1 MEQEKNKI
9 IVRQP
14 VVVIMGHVDHG
25 KSSLLE
31 AIREGF
37 VICAKE
43 SGGITQHI
51 GAYEVEVGGNPPSPK
66 ATDGQRKITFIDTP
80 GHEAFSAMRSRG
92 ANLADIAILVI
103 DAAEGLKPQTKEA
116 LNFIKKAKIPMIVAF
131 NKIDKPEADPE
142 KVKRDLSQIDVLVES
157 YGGQVPSCEVS
168 AKTKQGIKE
177 LLETISLVAEMEE
190 LKCDLS
196 LPVQGIVIESSLD
209 PQKGPIATLLVKQGL
224 LREGDVVATENVLG
238 KLRHLANFQN
248 KRLNEVLPGQPA
260 RVLGFEQPPAVGD
273 VFKVFANHEQART
286 QLKTKTICAKP
297 PIAIKNNS
305 DKEIKTL
312 NIILKTDFLGSCEA
326 LVGVLENIP
335 RDKVV
340 LNFIKTGVGDINA
353 SDILLAENSHAVVLG
368 FRVKTDENT
377 SHLLRERGI
386 KAKTFDVIYE
396 LAQEARRLMTATL
409 SPETKRVNTGKFK
422 AIIIFKQDKN
432 TQIVG
437 GKVLEGE
444 ITRNVKAE
452 IMRDDE
458 IIGHGK
464 VKGLQKDKKD
474 IGKAEKGQEVGI
486 LLQSEIKT
494 QENDI
499 LVFFSEEKERATL
512 WFIMATEQRVKRINE
527 LLKRQIGQTI
537 LEEVDFPKNILVT
550 VSGVETSQD
559 VTHCK
564 VSIAVFPASETK
576 NALAILQKFIYPI
589 QKLVNKSLRMRPVPQ
604 IRFVEEKDMA
614 PAQRVEAILENIK
627 IEEEWAGYKII
638 P

>member
-1 MEQEKNKI
+1 MQEKTDKI
-9 IVRQP
+9 ITRQP

-51 GAYEVEVGGNPPSPK
+51 GAYEVEVGGNPPSPR

-103 DAAEGLKPQTKEA
+103 DAAESIKPQTKEA
-116 LNFIKKAKIPMIVAF
+116 LNFIKKAEIPMIVAF

-177 LLETISLVAEMEE
+177 LLETISLVAEMEQ

-196 LPVQGIVIESSLD
+196 SPTEGIVIESSLD

-224 LREGDVVATENVLG
+224 LSEGDVVATENVLG

-248 KRLNEVLPGQPA
+248 KRLEKVLPGQPA
-260 RVLGFEQPPAVGD
+260 RVLGFEQPPAIGD
-273 VFKVFANHEQART
+273 VFKVFNNHEQALS

-297 PIAIKNNS
+297 LTIRNNL
-305 DKEIKTL
+305 DKETKTL

-326 LVGVLENIP
+326 VVGVLENIP

-340 LNFIKTGVGDINA
+340 LNFIKTGVGDING
-353 SDILLAENSHAVVLG
+353 SDILLAENTHAVVLG
-368 FRVKTDENT
+368 FRVKTNENT

-386 KAKTFDVIYE
+386 KAKTFDVIYD
-396 LAQEARRLMTATL
+396 LAQEARRLMTAIL

-422 AIIIFKQDKN
+422 AIIIFKQDKD

-437 GKVLEGE
+437 GKVIEGE

-452 IMRDDE
+452 IIRDDE
-458 IIGHGK
+458 VIGHGK
-464 VKGLQKDKKD
+464 VRGLQKDKKD

-512 WFIMATEQRVKRINE
+512 
-527 LLKRQIGQTI
+527 
-537 LEEVDFPKNILVT
+537 
-550 VSGVETSQD
+550 
-559 VTHCK
+559 
-564 VSIAVFPASETK
+564 
-576 NALAILQKFIYPI
+576 
-589 QKLVNKSLRMRPVPQ
+589 
-604 IRFVEEKDMA
+604 
-614 PAQRVEAILENIK
+614 
-627 IEEEWAGYKII
+627 
-638 P
+638 

>member
-1 MEQEKNKI
+1 MQEKIDKI
-9 IVRQP
+9 INRQP

-66 ATDGQRKITFIDTP
+66 ATGGQRKITFIDTP

-103 DAAEGLKPQTKEA
+103 DATESIKPQTKEA
-116 LNFIKKAKIPMIVAF
+116 INFIKKAAIPMIVAF

-190 LKCDLS
+190 LKCDSS
-196 LPVQGIVIESSLD
+196 LPTEGIVIESSLD

-224 LREGDVVATENVLG
+224 LKEGDVVATETVLG
-238 KLRHLANFQN
+238 KLRSLTDFQK

-273 VFKVFANHEQART
+273 IFKVFNSREQAQA
-286 QLKTKTICAKP
+286 QLKIKSDCAKP
-297 PIAIKNNS
+297 PLVRNL
-305 DKEIKTL
+305 DKETKTL

-326 LVGVLENIP
+326 VMGVLNNIP

-353 SDILLAENSHAVVLG
+353 SDILLAENSQAVVLG

-377 SHLLRERGI
+377 NNLLRERGI
-386 KAKTFDVIYE
+386 KAKTFEVIYE
-396 LAQEARRLMTATL
+396 LAQEAR
-409 SPETKRVNTGKFK
+409 
-422 AIIIFKQDKN
+422 
-432 TQIVG
+432 
-437 GKVLEGE
+437 
-444 ITRNVKAE
+444 
-452 IMRDDE
+452 
-458 IIGHGK
+458 
-464 VKGLQKDKKD
+464 
-474 IGKAEKGQEVGI
+474 
-486 LLQSEIKT
+486 
-494 QENDI
+494 
-499 LVFFSEEKERATL
+499 
-512 WFIMATEQRVKRINE
+512 
-527 LLKRQIGQTI
+527 
-537 LEEVDFPKNILVT
+537 
-550 VSGVETSQD
+550 
-559 VTHCK
+559 
-564 VSIAVFPASETK
+564 
-576 NALAILQKFIYPI
+576 
-589 QKLVNKSLRMRPVPQ
+589 
-604 IRFVEEKDMA
+604 
-614 PAQRVEAILENIK
+614 
-627 IEEEWAGYKII
+627 
-638 P
+638 